1 MANTT
6 ISVANL
12 EFAAIKT
19 SIKTYLSSQSQF
31 KDYEFE
37 GSNFSVLLDV
47 LAYNT
52 YMNNFYLNMVSSEAF
67 IDSAQLRDSVV
78 SHAKAL
84 NYIPR
89 SSTSSKAIID
99 LEVIPTDQP
108 ATIVVPKNTE
118 FTSTVDNQTY
128 SFTTDSVLV
137 LTGDTQG
144 VYRANNVNIYEGDI
158 VTELFIANST
168 ASTFTL
174 SNRDVDTTSLTVK
187 VVSSSVD
194 TTNSEFIKAST
205 VVGLSG
211 SSNVFYLAPALN
223 DKYEIQFGDG
233 VLGRKL
239 ENGNIVQASYRR
251 SSGNT
256 ADGASL
262 FSLSGNIQGYS
273 NVAITV
279 RQRAL
284 GGAAAESIESIK
296 FNAVKSLSIQDRTV
310 TTTDYKTLI
319 LQQFPDVESIS
330 VFGGE
335 ELNPPR
341 YGRVAI
347 SIDLRNSD
355 GVSLSRQRE
364 IESFVK
370 ERSPLTTVP
379 IVVNPEF
386 LYVNITSEVFYNPN
400 ATSLSPVDLESK
412 VSTSIS
418 EFALANINGFSGN
431 CRTSRLVNAI
441 DQSDPSILNN
451 NTTITLQRNIV
462 PTIGLS
468 QTFTVDFGNKI
479 RRETSTS
486 DRGVFIDGTPPVSS
500 TSFTYDG
507 LTGCLIVDDGNGV
520 LMVARDSV
528 SNSVVTRSILNG
540 NIGNVDYTT
549 GLVVIKSLLVGS
561 YTGSSISIFATPDS
575 RSVTSSKNIIL
586 QYRAPALI
594 TITPE
599 RN

>member
-6 ISVANL
+6 LSVANL
-12 EFAAIKT
+12 EFGAIKT
-19 SIKTYLSSQSQF
+19 SIKSYLSSQNQF
-31 KDYEFE
+31 NDYDFE

-52 YMNNFYLNMVSSEAF
+52 YINNFYLNMVSSEAF

-78 SHAKAL
+78 SHAKTL

-89 SSTSSKAIID
+89 SSTSSKAVVD
-99 LEVIPTDQP
+99 LEVFPDDQP

-128 SFTTDSVLV
+128 SFTTDTTLV
-137 LTGDTQG
+137 LSADIEGAY
-144 VYRANNVNIYEGDI
+144 VANNVNLYEGDI

-168 ASTFTL
+168 TSNFTL
-174 SNRDVDTTSLTVK
+174 SNRDIDTTSLTVK
-187 VVSSSVD
+187 VVASSVD
-194 TTNSEFIKAST
+194 STNSEFIKAST
-205 VVGLSG
+205 VVGLDG
-211 SSNVFYLAPALN
+211 LSNVFYLSPALN
-223 DKYEIQFGDG
+223 EKYQIQFGDG
-233 VLGRKL
+233 VLGRNL

-251 SSGNT
+251 ASGNT

-262 FSLSGNIQGYS
+262 FALSGNIQGYS

-279 RQRAL
+279 RQRAT
-284 GGAAAESIESIK
+284 GGAPNESIESIK

-310 TTTDYKTLI
+310 TATDYKTLI
-319 LQQFPDVESIS
+319 LQEFPDVESIN

-335 ELNPPR
+335 ELTPPR

-355 GVSLSRQRE
+355 GVSLTRQRQ
-364 IESFVK
+364 IEEFAK
-370 ERSPLTTVP
+370 ARSPLTTIP

-386 LYVNITSEVFYNPN
+386 LYVKITTEVFYNPN
-400 ATSLSPVDLESK
+400 TTALSPVDLQNI

-418 EFALANINGFSGN
+418 TFAASNINGFSGN
-431 CRTSRLVNAI
+431 CRTSKLVSAI

-451 NTTITLQRNIV
+451 NTNIVLQRNIV
-462 PTIGLS
+462 PVAGVS
-468 QTFTVDFGNKI
+468 QSFSVNFANKI
-479 RRETSTS
+479 RQETSTS
-486 DRGVFIDGTPPVSS
+486 VRGVFVDGTPPIRSS
-500 TSFTYDG
+500 TFVYDG
-507 LTGCLIVDDGNGV
+507 LTGCLIVDDGDGTLIV
-520 LMVARDSV
+520 VRDTVTNSTTV
-528 SNSVVTRSILNG
+528 RSVVSG
-540 NIGNVDYTT
+540 NIGSVNYET
-549 GLVVIKSLLVGS
+549 GLVLINSLSIGS

-586 QYRAPALI
+586 QYLPPASI

-599 RN
+599 RS

>member
-194 TTNSEFIKAST
+194 TTNSEFIKASS